1 MRSESASTRSRPI
14 YGSLQDLSK
23 YRQAALS
30 SSMTTQLLRQNVV
43 GGTTRDIGKYR
54 RESIAQQQVSKSDA
68 GAAVQLA
75 QQNSNIIFER
85 GLYGGGILYEI
96 RALGAQDTIYE
107 DVEDGFTQSRTNYN
121 ESTVTLNELASQF
134 KTLKRDLARRG
145 II

>member
-1 MRSESASTRSRPI
+1 
-14 YGSLQDLSK
+14 
-23 YRQAALS
+23 
-30 SSMTTQLLRQNVV
+30 MTTQLLRQNVV

>member
-1 MRSESASTRSRPI
+1 MNQISTRSRPI

-43 GGTTRDIGKYR
+43 GGTTRDLGKYR
-54 RESIAQQQVSKSDA
+54 RESIAQQQVSKLDA

-85 GLYGGGILYEI
+85 GLYGGGILYEL
-96 RALGAQDTIYE
+96 RALGAQDSIYA
-107 DVEDGFTQSRTNYN
+107 DVEDGFTQSRSNYD
-121 ESTVTLNELASQF
+121 ESTVSLAELAAQV

-145 II
+145 IL